1 MLQST
6 KTAYRKEYISRI
18 NKAIDFIEQNLEN
31 ELNLDTISEAA
42 CFSKYHFHRIFSA
55 FTQETLHSFVQR
67 KRLERAASYIITQ
80 PVLTVSEIAYKCG
93 FSSLSAFSRAFQ
105 QRFGMSASEL
115 SNDGYDKF
123 SKNRKLHG
131 KYGKINLNTS
141 LYLRMEEIVKP
152 KINVKMEVQIKDLPD
167 MHVAYVRHT
176 GAFNQVYKAY
186 EKLMAWA
193 GPRGLIRFP
202 ETKLLTVFHDDPKVT
217 EESKLLQSACLTVE
231 KGTKTEGEIGTM
243 IVQGG
248 KYALAHFEIS
258 QDEFQAAW
266 DAVMANWLPDSGW
279 QCDDKYPF
287 ELYHNN
293 HEEHPEKKFILDI
306 CVPVKPL

>member
-1 MLQST
+1 
-6 KTAYRKEYISRI
+6 
-18 NKAIDFIEQNLEN
+18 
-31 ELNLDTISEAA
+31 
-42 CFSKYHFHRIFSA
+42 
-55 FTQETLHSFVQR
+55 
-67 KRLERAASYIITQ
+67 
-80 PVLTVSEIAYKCG
+80 
-93 FSSLSAFSRAFQ
+93 
-105 QRFGMSASEL
+105 
-115 SNDGYDKF
+115 
-123 SKNRKLHG
+123 
-131 KYGKINLNTS
+131 
-141 LYLRMEEIVKP
+141 
-152 KINVKMEVQIKDLPD
+152 